1 MSKTV
6 DQRVVEMRFDNSNF
20 EKNVSTTMSTLDKLK
35 AGLRLD
41 GATKGLQNVN
51 AAAKNVNMSGL
62 STAVETVRT
71 RFSALEVMAVT
82 ALANITNSAVNAGK
96 RIVSALTIDP
106 IKTGF
111 QEYETKINAIQ
122 TIMSNT
128 ASKGTTMADVTQ
140 VLGELNTY
148 ADKTIYNFAEM
159 TRNIGTFTAAGV
171 GLEEAASAI
180 QGIANLAAASGSN
193 SQQAST
199 AMYQLS
205 QALAAGTVKLMDWNS
220 VVNAGMGGEK
230 FQNALKETA
239 REHGIAVDSI
249 IKEQGSF
256 RESLTRGWITTEV
269 LNDTLKKFTV
279 EGAKDYAESMKAS
292 GKYTQEMADA
302 LIKEA
307 QSMED
312 AATKVKTFTQLWDT
326 MKEAAQSGWSQ
337 TWELIVGD
345 FEEAKAFFSELSDLF
360 GGIIGAMSDSR
371 NKLLAGALGSG
382 WDQLTTKINDVGIST
397 ETFQEAL
404 KATAKEHS
412 IAIDK
417 MIKEEGSL
425 EGAMKKLPNSGKLIS
440 ETIQKFV
447 NAALGVDKATSS
459 AAKSVKELGAVVN
472 KVIRGDF
479 GNGEARV
486 KALTKAGYD
495 YAKVQSMVN
504 KVMAGGKVDFEKMS
518 DAQLENIGYT
528 KEQIKAL
535 RELSAEAKRTGT
547 PINELINNLE
557 KPSGRT
563 LLIESLMNALHGV
576 VDACKAVGVAWK
588 ETFPPMT
595 SEQLYN
601 IIEGVHSLSE
611 HLIVTDESA
620 DKITRTFKGLFA
632 ILDIITTITG
642 SAARIA
648 FKLLTKVLGLFDLN
662 ILDVTASIGD
672 SIVAFRDWLFETNA
686 LAKGVEKVITTLKDW
701 FDAFMAM
708 PEVQQGIADL
718 NKAFA
723 DTMADLKEYFSG
735 GIDRINE
742 FIERIKSMDSITLDD
757 LKDIFKDFKDNV
769 FDYFV
774 DFDSI
779 FENIRKAI
787 ENFKTKVGN
796 YFNEVGEDVNTLKG
810 KIINFFKEVKAKFSE
825 HIGLGEI
832 LTIGIGAGL
841 ILIIKQ
847 ITNIIE
853 TFAGPLGAFID
864 MFDGLGDVFQA
875 YAKKVKSQALVN
887 QAKAIAIV
895 AGALAVLAMID
906 SKKLW
911 QAAGVL
917 GAVAGG
923 LLIFSAVM
931 GVIDKF
937 LPSSIKSVVNIVGIA
952 TALGILTF
960 ALKGMEGLNPET
972 LKQNTKVLSMMVLA
986 LGVVVA
992 ALNYATPVL
1001 NKGQRGMSSSALSII
1016 AIAAAVKILVS
1027 ALKDVDSIDS
1037 DHLGKSLGVLAGLM
1051 IGLGIMA
1058 KLSTGFN
1065 FGAGFGAIGLVL
1077 SLKLLVSALE
1087 DISNINVNRI
1097 VSNIEGIIMIFGMLS
1112 LLMLASRLGGGS
1124 VGQAGLGI
1132 LAMAAAILIMIPALM
1147 ALSNMDAIA
1156 LDNAIDVLTKIS
1168 IIFSAVVAVSMF
1180 AGKHAV
1186 KAGIML
1192 LMMSG
1197 AILILTGVIAIL
1209 THLDPEGV
1217 TRALGVIVTLEL
1229 VFGALIAITGLM
1241 GKANENAVKV
1251 LGKLA
1256 VIIGILAIALGAL
1269 SMIDSGQLKGAT
1281 IALSTVVGV
1290 FSLLVA
1296 STALAKKASGS
1307 LIVMTLVVAALGGIL
1322 YLLAS
1327 KCENADAAIKVA
1339 ESLSMLMLAMDAT
1352 LAVTGLLKTISVTAV
1367 GTIIILTI
1375 IVGMLGEVIAK
1386 LCNVPNIDAALN
1398 VALSLSTLLLALSA
1412 ATVILSLVGL
1422 IGPAAILGLVTFVL
1436 LIASVGEIMYQ
1447 LGRLSEQ
1454 NDKMEEFLNKGLPL
1468 LEKIGY
1474 GLGSFV
1480 GNVIGGLLGGMSS
1493 ALPILGTNITQFVGN
1508 IMTGVVGLKLIDDK
1522 AVAGAKNVA
1531 SIVLALAGADLVNGI
1546 ASLFGGGTSS
1556 IGTLAEQLVPFGE
1569 AMASFS
1575 ETVSGRIDAEAVNAA
1590 TGAGQM
1596 LAELNKNLPRQG
1608 GALQEFLGEQN
1619 LSTFGTQLNTFG
1631 ACIVAFSDKVKG
1643 HVDEEAVK
1651 AAANSG
1657 MAMSELA
1664 NSLPKQG
1671 GTWQNF
1677 FGEQNL
1683 SVFGTQLKT
1692 FGECIVA
1699 FSDTVKGHVDE
1710 EAVKAAANSGKMMS
1724 DLANSIPKQ
1733 DGIFQ
1738 NWFGEQNL
1746 SVFGTQLKTFGECI
1760 VAFSAAVTGKVN
1772 EEAVIA
1778 AANAGR
1784 AVSEL
1789 ANGLPKQDGVFQNF
1803 LGEQDLAEFGRQLQ
1817 SFGYNFAIYSQ
1828 YMESVKADVVNT
1840 TAYAATS
1847 LVTLANNLPE
1857 DKLFKNETTIDEFG
1871 KQLAKFGEHFA
1882 NYYNSIS
1889 GIDVAKLTG
1898 ALSSAWGVLNMI
1910 QAMAGTDF
1918 SVVSQ
1923 FNKALNEL
1931 GKTGVKGFIDAF
1943 AQSGPQVIQAA
1954 NQMIMTFLSEVTR
1967 LQPTVKDT
1975 FVMMVESIL
1984 TAIKNKYSKFEDVGE
1999 QLIVKLKGGMENKE
2013 SAVLNAVTDLM
2024 EGALSLFEQYKG
2036 AFYESGC
2043 EAATGFAKGIEDNI
2057 GWIEEA
2063 AQRAA
2068 QAAAEAANA
2077 ALEINSPSKVF
2088 YRTGSGTVEGFV
2100 DAVHD
2105 GMSTVWNASSD
2116 MAYEAVDG
2124 FNYVV
2129 SKIGDLIENGIDAE
2143 PTIRPVLDL
2152 SNVESGARRLNAMLS
2167 TSQAMSINSSMNQS
2181 RNSVSQNQNGVASTG
2196 SGNNFVFT
2204 QNNYS
2209 PKALSKTDI
2218 YRQTKN
2224 QFSAMERMVRA

>member
-96 RIVSALTIDP
+96 RIVAALTIDP

-111 QEYETKINAIQ
+111 DEYETKINAIQ

-230 FQNALKETA
+230 FQEALKETA
-239 REHGIAVDSI
+239 REHGVAVDAI

-256 RESLTRGWITTEV
+256 RESLTRGWITADV

-459 AAKSVKELGAVVN
+459 AAKSVKELGDVVN

-479 GNGEARV
+479 GNGADRV

-504 KVMAGGKVDFEKMS
+504 KVMAGGKIDFEKMS

-576 VDACKAVGVAWK
+576 VDACKAVGAAWR

-611 HLIVTDESA
+611 HLVVTDETA
-620 DKITRTFKGLFA
+620 DKITRTFRGLFA

-642 SAARIA
+642 GAARIA

-672 SIVAFRDWLFETNA
+672 SIAAFRDWLFETNA
-686 LAKGVEKVITTLKDW
+686 VAKGIEKVITTVKKW
-701 FDAFMAM
+701 YDAFMAI
-708 PEVQQGIADL
+708 PEVQQGILDFKRAVS
-718 NKAFA
+718 
-723 DTMADLKEYFSG
+723 DTMIDLKEYFSVG
-735 GIDRINE
+735 GERINE

-757 LKDIFKDFKDNV
+757 LKGIFKDFKDNV
-769 FDYFV
+769 LDYFV
-774 DFDSI
+774 DFDSV

-787 ENFKTKVGN
+787 ENFKTKVKS
-796 YFNEVGEDVNTLKG
+796 YFDEVGEDVNTLKG

-847 ITNIIE
+847 ITNIIDA
-853 TFAGPLGAFID
+853 FAGPLGSFID
-864 MFDGLGDVFQA
+864 LFDNLGDVFSA
-875 YAKKVKSQALVN
+875 YAKKVKSEALLN

-895 AGALAVLAMID
+895 AGALAVLALLD
-906 SKKLW
+906 TKKLW

-923 LLIFSAVM
+923 LVIFSAAM
-931 GVIDKF
+931 GVVNKF
-937 LPSSIKSVVNIVGIA
+937 LPSGAVSVSGIVGIA
-952 TALGILTF
+952 AALGIL
-960 ALKGMEGLNPET
+960 
-972 LKQNTKVLSMMVLA
+972 VLA
-986 LGVVVA
+986 LREMQDLDQSSLTRNLKVLGVMVVALAVLVA
-992 ALNYATPVL
+992 ALNNTTPIL
-1001 NKGQRGMSSSALSII
+1001 SKGQHGMSTSALSII

-1027 ALKDVDSIDS
+1027 ALKDIDSIDS
-1037 DHLGKSLGVLAGLM
+1037 NNIEKSLGVLIGLM
-1051 IGLGIMA
+1051 VGLGIVA
-1058 KLSTGFN
+1058 TLSRGIK
-1065 FGAGFGAIGLVL
+1065 FGVGLGAIGMVL
-1077 SLKLLVSALE
+1077 ALKILVSALE
-1087 DISNINVNRI
+1087 DISKINVGRI
-1097 VSNIEGIIMIFGMLS
+1097 LNNIEGIIVIFGMLS

-1124 VGQAGLGI
+1124 VGTAGMGI

-1156 LDNAIDVLTKIS
+1156 LDNAINVLTKIS
-1168 IIFSAVVAVSMF
+1168 AIFGAVVAVSMF
-1180 AGKHAV
+1180 AGKHAA
-1186 KAGIML
+1186 KAGVML

-1197 AILILTGVIAIL
+1197 AILILTGVITIL
-1209 THLDPEGV
+1209 SHLDPEAV
-1217 TRALGVIVTLEL
+1217 NRALGVIVALEL
-1229 VFGALIAITGLM
+1229 VFGVLIAVTGLV
-1241 GKANENAVKV
+1241 GKIDENAVKV

-1269 SMIDSGQLKGAT
+1269 SMIDSSQLKGAT
-1281 IALSTVVGV
+1281 IALSTVIGV

-1307 LIVMTLVVAALGGIL
+1307 LIVMTFVVGALAGIL
-1322 YLLAS
+1322 YLLS
-1327 KCENADAAIKVA
+1327 SLEVGSTLEVAA
-1339 ESLSMLMLAMDAT
+1339 SLSL
-1352 LAVTGLLKTISVTAV
+1352 
-1367 GTIIILTI
+1367 
-1375 IVGMLGEVIAK
+1375 
-1386 LCNVPNIDAALN
+1386 
-1398 VALSLSTLLLALSA
+1398 LLLAMSTSLAIISA
-1412 ATVILSLVGL
+1412 ASPLAMVSIGALALMTLIVAGLAAIIGVLAHFDVGPTLEIAASLSLLLLSMSGALAILALVGAG
-1422 IGPAAILGLVTFVL
+1422 GPAAFIGIGALATLIVGIGGIIAGIGALADHYPEMETF
-1436 LIASVGEIMYQ
+1436 I
-1447 LGRLSEQ
+1447 
-1454 NDKMEEFLNKGLPL
+1454 DKGIPL
-1468 LEKIGY
+1468 LEKIGT
-1474 GLGSFV
+1474 GIGAFV
-1480 GNVIGGLLGGMSS
+1480 GGLIGGALGGLT
-1493 ALPILGTNITQFVGN
+1493 AGLPLIGGNISQFVAN
-1508 IMTGVVGLKLIDDK
+1508 IMPGVTGLKMVDDA
-1522 AVAGAKNVA
+1522 AVNGAKNIA
-1531 SIVLALAGADLVNGI
+1531 SIVLSLAGADLLNGI
-1546 ASLFGGGTSS
+1546 ASLFGAGTSS
-1556 IGTLAEQLVPFGE
+1556 LSTLGEQLVPFGE
-1569 AMASFS
+1569 AMAAFS
-1575 ETVSGRIDAEAVNAA
+1575 ETVSGRIDEEAVNAA
-1590 TGAGQM
+1590 AGAGQM
-1596 LAELNKNLPRQG
+1596 LADLNKNLPRQG
-1608 GALQEFLGEQN
+1608 GALQDFFGEKD
-1619 LSTFGTQLNTFG
+1619 LSVFGTQLQTFG
-1631 ACIVAFSDKVKG
+1631 TCIVAFSETVKG
-1643 HVDEEAVK
+1643 HVNEEAVK

-1671 GTWQNF
+1671 GEWQNF
-1677 FGEQNL
+1677 FGEKDL

-1692 FGECIVA
+1692 FGACIVA
-1699 FSDTVKGHVDE
+1699 FSDTVKGKVDE

-1733 DGIFQ
+1733 DGVFQ

-1760 VAFSAAVTGKVN
+1760 VAFSSAVSGKVN
-1772 EEAVIA
+1772 EEAVTA
-1778 AANAGR
+1778 AANAGQ
-1784 AVSEL
+1784 AISAL
-1789 ANGLPKQDGVFQNF
+1789 ANGLPKQNGVFQNF

-1828 YMESVKADVVNT
+1828 YMEGVKADVVNT
-1840 TAYAATS
+1840 TSYAATS
-1847 LVTLANNLPE
+1847 LVTLANSLP
-1857 DKLFKNETTIDEFG
+1857 DNKLFKNETTLDEFG
-1871 KQLAKFGEHFA
+1871 AQLAKFGTHFG

-1889 GIDVAKLTG
+1889 EIDTAKLSG
-1898 ALSSAWGVLNMI
+1898 ALSSSWGILNMI
-1910 QAMAGTDF
+1910 KDMAGTDF
-1918 SVVSQ
+1918 GVVSQ
-1923 FNKALNEL
+1923 FNKALNDL
-1931 GKTGVKGFIDAF
+1931 GKTGVKGFVDAF
-1943 AQSGPQVIQAA
+1943 TQSGPQVIQAA
-1954 NQMIMTFLSEVTR
+1954 NQMIMNFLTEVKR
-1967 LQPTVKDT
+1967 LQPTVKET
-1975 FVMMVESIL
+1975 FTMMMEAAL
-1984 TAIKNKYSKFEDVGE
+1984 TIIKNKYRDFEHVGE

-2024 EGALSLFEQYKG
+2024 EGALALFEQYKG

-2043 EAATGFAKGIEDNI
+2043 EAATGFANGIRDNI
-2057 GWIEEA
+2057 GWIEQAAQEA
-2063 AQRAA
+2063 AE
-2068 QAAAEAANA
+2068 AAAEAARV
-2077 ALEINSPSKVF
+2077 ALDQNSPSRVF
-2088 YRTGSGTVEGFV
+2088 YDIGDGTTEGFV
-2100 DAVHD
+2100 LAMHD

-2167 TSQAMSINSSMNQS
+2167 TSQAMSISSSMNQS
-2181 RNSVSQNQNGVASTG
+2181 RSSVSQNQNGVATTG
-2196 SGNNFVFT
+2196 AVNNFAFT